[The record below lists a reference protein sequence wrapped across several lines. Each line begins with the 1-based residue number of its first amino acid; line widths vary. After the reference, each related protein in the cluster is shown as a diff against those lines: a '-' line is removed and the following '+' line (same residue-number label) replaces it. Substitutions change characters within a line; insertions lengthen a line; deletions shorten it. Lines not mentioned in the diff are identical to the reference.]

1 MKKLFKAFALM
12 SIIVCLNACGSDTTK
27 HPTGNPR
34 EDASVYRKMLNSGDV
49 QEANQF
55 VDEVFNVYME
65 KYSKSSHEA
74 YTKIDEFWEWST
86 KLK

>member
-1 MKKLFKAFALM
+1 MKKLLKAFALM
-12 SIIVCLNACGSDTTK
+12 SILVCLNACDTAK

-34 EDASVYRKMLNSGDV
+34 EDASVYHKMLYSGNV

-55 VDEVFNVYME
+55 ADEVLNLYMD
-65 KYSKSSHEA
+65 KYSNSTHEA
-74 YTKIDEFWEWST
+74 YRKIDEFWEWNA